1 MTIEEKLKKLFTD
14 PLLFMQN
21 FMWVINKDGKRVKFK
36 LNPQQRY
43 LLKNE
48 EKYNIILK
56 SRQLGISTLA
66 VAQSIYTAITKPNS
80 TCLLMSYSIQSA
92 AEIFNKLKQLYN
104 NMAEPVKVP
113 IYNNNKKE
121 LSFVNG
127 SHIVCTTCGNKDV
140 SRGATITFAHIS
152 EVAFCKD
159 TIRKQLIAIEQALT
173 PHGTI
178 ILESTANGMNYFQEL
193 WAKAERRENMYKP
206 FFFSWIDDKIM
217 FKDEYREFSKRY
229 VNLHGKLPSE
239 SSKSSKDGLTSEE
252 KLLIKKGATLEQIV
266 WRRLKI
272 ANTSEHAFKQE
283 FPSEPLEAFVS
294 TGCNIFDAQT
304 IHDNLISIDNFKTI
318 TREMLPKDFPAT
330 LKTWLNNGLT
340 IWNLPKLGTRYYIG
354 VDTGEGIGED
364 YSALEVLNA
373 NCEQCAEFKSNKI
386 KPYAYS
392 RIVRDIGIFYKSANL
407 VVEKQSAGHTV
418 VDKLF
423 NEFHYRNMYSYMEY
437 DARSQCLLPKVGWM
451 TNQKSKPMLIND
463 FVELFETNQMIVKSK
478 DLLQELKVYEF
489 SDGKM
494 NALRG
499 SHDDLVMAMGMAIQG
514 IKCGI
519 NYR

>member
-36 LNPQQRY
+36 LNPQQKY

-48 EKYNIILK
+48 EKYNIVLK

-206 FFFSWIDDKIM
+206 FFFSWIDDKIILRM
-217 FKDEYREFSKRY
+217 STKNS
-229 VNLHGKLPSE
+229 PSV
-239 SSKSSKDGLTSEE
+239 T
-252 KLLIKKGATLEQIV
+252 
-266 WRRLKI
+266 
-272 ANTSEHAFKQE
+272 
-283 FPSEPLEAFVS
+283 
-294 TGCNIFDAQT
+294 
-304 IHDNLISIDNFKTI
+304 
-318 TREMLPKDFPAT
+318 
-330 LKTWLNNGLT
+330 
-340 IWNLPKLGTRYYIG
+340 
-354 VDTGEGIGED
+354 
-364 YSALEVLNA
+364 
-373 NCEQCAEFKSNKI
+373 
-386 KPYAYS
+386 
-392 RIVRDIGIFYKSANL
+392 
-407 VVEKQSAGHTV
+407 
-418 VDKLF
+418 
-423 NEFHYRNMYSYMEY
+423 
-437 DARSQCLLPKVGWM
+437 
-451 TNQKSKPMLIND
+451 
-463 FVELFETNQMIVKSK
+463 
-478 DLLQELKVYEF
+478 
-489 SDGKM
+489 
-494 NALRG
+494 
-499 SHDDLVMAMGMAIQG
+499 
-514 IKCGI
+514 
-519 NYR
+519 